1 MARYGLAAM
10 CAALAGGRAAVS
22 AFTAASS
29 PRPTP
34 PAVPLFAGPTE
45 TEAPIGG
52 GGGGG
57 GFVNYN
63 AVHVAK
69 SGGVGTRS
77 ASEMMGSR
85 SGPGRGLGAPPPRRP
100 AGGTFVT
107 PGGVEIDATVRPLRY
122 THGSAGGGG
131 GDDGCGGDD
140 DCDAYVPSFFSS
152 AAAGGEGVEG
162 GMPWGSD
169 GAIERLVDL
178 LDHRRGAVLTSSY
191 EFPGR

>member
-1 MARYGLAAM
+1 M
-10 CAALAGGRAAVS
+10 CAALTGGRAAVS

-45 TEAPIGG
+45 TEAPIVV
-52 GGGGG
+52 GGG

-69 SGGVGTRS
+69 SGGAGVRS

-122 THGSAGGGG
+122 THGSAGGD
-131 GDDGCGGDD
+131 DDGCGDD
-140 DCDAYVPSFFSS
+140 DDDRDAYVPSFFSS
-152 AAAGGEGVEG
+152 AAAAAG